1 MALPSPCVHVQT
13 VETPVHWKDSAHLP
27 AYTFGCWKP
36 RIEMTV
42 QNKKIKNEF
51 IESLQCLGQFC
62 WLRMSECAVRDFGR
76 AHHLQLGIF
85 KDVLVLSQLCEVCV
99 SLE

>member
-1 MALPSPCVHVQT
+1 M
-13 VETPVHWKDSAHLP
+13 
-27 AYTFGCWKP
+27 G
-36 RIEMTV
+36 
-42 QNKKIKNEF
+42 
-51 IESLQCLGQFC
+51 SLSHCSCNVFGQFC